1 LKGELFVE
9 THSAPNIVQSAAAH
23 AGGSADA
30 GKSGSA
36 NVPLTGGVIAGFVA
50 SICCIG
56 PLVLVALGL
65 GGAAAGLI
73 EFFTPLR
80 PVFIGLALLFLGFAA
95 YRLFI
100 APTVCATGTACAD
113 PRSLRNQRL
122 LFIGSVIVVAALVA
136 FPWYAVYL
144 T

>member
-1 LKGELFVE
+1 MEQFG
-9 THSAPNIVQSAAAH
+9 TPHIVPSAAAH
-23 AGGSADA
+23 VGESADPGKTGSA
-30 GKSGSA
+30 G
-36 NVPLTGGVIAGFVA
+36 VPLTGGIIAGIAA

-65 GGAAAGLI
+65 GAAAAGLI

-95 YRLFI
+95 YRLFYV
-100 APTVCATGTACAD
+100 PKVCAPGTACAD
-113 PRSLRNQRL
+113 PRTLRNQRL
-122 LFIGSVIVVAALVA
+122 LFIGIVIVVAALVA
-136 FPWYAVYL
+136 FPWYVDYL

>member
-1 LKGELFVE
+1 MEHYSASNVVE
-9 THSAPNIVQSAAAH
+9 SAAAH
-23 AGGSADA
+23 AGGGTDA

-36 NVPLTGGVIAGFVA
+36 NAPLSGGVIAGLAA
-50 SICCIG
+50 SVCCIG
-56 PLVLVALGL
+56 TLVFVALGL

-95 YRLFI
+95 YRLFYV
-100 APTVCATGTACAD
+100 PKVCASGTPCAD
-113 PRSLRNQRL
+113 SRTLRNQRL
-122 LFIGSVIVVAALVA
+122 LFIGAVIVVAALVA
-136 FPWYAVYL
+136 FPWYVDYL

>member
-1 LKGELFVE
+1 ME
-9 THSAPNIVQSAAAH
+9 HYSSSNIVQNAAAH
-23 AGGSADA
+23 AGGSADD

-50 SICCIG
+50 SICCVG

-65 GGAAAGLI
+65 GGASAGLI

-95 YRLFI
+95 YRLFFV
-100 APTVCATGTACAD
+100 PRVCAPGTACAD
-113 PRSLRNQRL
+113 PRTLRNQRL
-122 LFIGSVIVVAALVA
+122 LFIGVVIVVAALVA
-136 FPWYAVYL
+136 FPWYVTYL
-144 T
+144 A

>member
-1 LKGELFVE
+1 LTVE
-9 THSAPNIVQSAAAH
+9 QYSTTNTVQSAAAH
-23 AGGSADA
+23 AGGSADS
-30 GKSGSA
+30 GKTGSA
-36 NVPLTGGVIAGFVA
+36 SVPLTGGVIAGFAA

-95 YRLFI
+95 YRLFFV
-100 APTVCATGTACAD
+100 PQVCAPGTACAD
-113 PRSLRNQRL
+113 PKTLRNQRL
-122 LFIGSVIVVAALVA
+122 LFIGSVIVVGALVT
-136 FPWYAVYL
+136 FPWYVTYL

>member
-1 LKGELFVE
+1 MEHYNASNV
-9 THSAPNIVQSAAAH
+9 VQSAAAY

-30 GKSGSA
+30 GKSGSP
-36 NVPLTGGVIAGFVA
+36 NVPLTGGVIAGLAA
-50 SICCIG
+50 SICCVG

-73 EFFTPLR
+73 ALFTPLR

-95 YRLFI
+95 YRLFYV
-100 APTVCATGTACAD
+100 PRVCAPGTAFAD
-113 PRSLRNQRL
+113 PRTLRNQRL
-122 LFIGSVIVVAALVA
+122 FFVGIVMVVAALVA